1 MLFFSLRFGGSG
13 DAQAEALPLRVALEA
28 RGFVVMPALDP
39 LLVMDREKEI
49 FDSIKKCD
57 AFVVFANEH
66 YGEDTGNPMCS
77 YMECKFANRK
87 KKTFAVINMC
97 GGDLDIDE
105 AAIDAIV
112 ADHIWKPYSV
122 GVDALV
128 EWISAKAGGS

>member
-39 LLVMDREKEI
+39 LLVMDREKEL

-66 YGEDTGNPMCS
+66 YGEKTGNLMCS
-77 YMECKFANRK
+77 YKECKFSRRQTQLKSVDSNPN
-87 KKTFAVINMC
+87 V
-97 GGDLDIDE
+97 
-105 AAIDAIV
+105 AA
-112 ADHIWKPYSV
+112 
-122 GVDALV
+122 G
-128 EWISAKAGGS
+128 